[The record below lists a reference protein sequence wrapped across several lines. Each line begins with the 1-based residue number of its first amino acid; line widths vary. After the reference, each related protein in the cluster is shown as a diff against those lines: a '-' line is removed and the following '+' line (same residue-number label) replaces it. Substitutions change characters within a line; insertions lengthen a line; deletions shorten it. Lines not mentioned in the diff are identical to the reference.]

1 MALFRCLRSGR
12 TVEFTDPEDIEK
24 MKDNESYVKVSTHSQ
39 GEQDGTTET
48 KKEVSVQDAQEKVLK
63 KLGRPR
69 KEVVTEI

>member
-39 GEQDGTTET
+39 GEQDVMRN
-48 KKEVSVQDAQEKVLK
+48 KVKEDAQQGQEAPQVK
-63 KLGRPR
+63 KRGRPY
-69 KEVVTEI
+69 KK

>member
-39 GEQDGTTET
+39 GEQDGMRNEV
-48 KKEVSVQDAQEKVLK
+48 KEDAQQGQEAPQVK
-63 KLGRPR
+63 KRGRPY
-69 KEVVTEI
+69 KK